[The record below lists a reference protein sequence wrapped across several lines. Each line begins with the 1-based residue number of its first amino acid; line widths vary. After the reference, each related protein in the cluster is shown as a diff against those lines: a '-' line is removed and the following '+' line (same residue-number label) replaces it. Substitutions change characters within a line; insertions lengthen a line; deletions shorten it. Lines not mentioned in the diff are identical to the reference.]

1 MAYNDHP
8 VKRQYMDYFKMG
20 EGPFYVFYTPYH
32 LPHLQIITTVA
43 RAVLFQDPTVSP
55 QGAATC
61 DVLTVA
67 KRDLKA
73 GEVLDGIGGFTCYGT
88 IDNSDDVRAQNLLPM
103 GLSQDCRVKR
113 AVRKDQPISYGDVEV
128 PPGRLCDRLRAE
140 QTEFFRV

>member
-1 MAYNDHP
+1 MVAYNDHP

-43 RAVLFQDPTVSP
+43 RAVLFHDPTVSP

-103 GLSQDCRVKR
+103 GLSQDCRVN
-113 AVRKDQPISYGDVEV
+113 APS
-128 PPGRLCDRLRAE
+128 GRTSRSATETWKSHRVGSDRLRAE
-140 QTEFFRV
+140 N